1 MSLTEHRGGG
11 IILLSFIVAFAL
23 TIIPLPG
30 NMEALR
36 PEFVTLTLIYWC
48 MALPNR
54 IGLGKAWIAG
64 LFLDVF
70 RVTLLGQ
77 HALALTLV
85 AFFILQLHQRIRV
98 FPLWQQAISIGILIL
113 IQVALVL
120 WIKGIMGEHTEIW
133 KALIPVLTTSLFWP
147 PIFLLMRYLRRY
159 YQVS

>member
-1 MSLTEHRGGG
+1 MNITEHRGG
-11 IILLSFIVAFAL
+11 IVILLSFIAAFAL
-23 TIIPLPG
+23 TIIPMPDVVK
-30 NMEALR
+30 ALS
-36 PEFVTLTLIYWC
+36 PEFVTLTLIYWV

-54 IGLGKAWIAG
+54 IGLGKAWVAG

-70 RVTLLGQ
+70 RDTVLGQ
-77 HALALTLV
+77 HALALTLI

-98 FPLWQQAISIGILIL
+98 FPLWQQAISIGVLVL

-120 WIKGIMGEHTEIW
+120 WIKGIMGEITDIW
-133 KALIPVLTTSLFWP
+133 TALLPVVTTSLFWP

>member
-1 MSLTEHRGGG
+1 MRILEHRGGG
-11 IILLSFIVAFAL
+11 IILLSFVTAFVL
-23 TIIPLPG
+23 TIIPLP
-30 NMEALR
+30 AILDLLS
-36 PEFVTLTLIYWC
+36 PEFITLTLIYWC

-54 IGLGKAWIAG
+54 IGLGTAWTAG
-64 LFLDVF
+64 LFLDVL
-70 RVTLLGQ
+70 RDTLLGQ

-98 FPLWQQAISIGILIL
+98 FPLWQQAISIGVLVL

-120 WIKGIMGEHTEIW
+120 WIKGIMGEKTDIW
-133 KALIPVLTTSLFWP
+133 VALLPVLTTSLFWP

>member
-1 MSLTEHRGGG
+1 MNIFEHRGGSV
-11 IILLSFIVAFAL
+11 ILLSFIAAFVL

-30 NMEALR
+30 VIKILC
-36 PEFVTLTLIYWC
+36 PEFVTLTLVYWC

-54 IGLGKAWIAG
+54 IGLGTAWIAG

-70 RVTLLGQ
+70 RDTLLGQ

-98 FPLWQQAISIGILIL
+98 FPLWQQAISIGVLVL

-120 WIKGIMGEHTEIW
+120 WIKGIMGEKTEIW
-133 KALIPVLTTSLFWP
+133 NALLPVITTSLLWP
-147 PIFLLMRYLRRY
+147 PVFLLMRFLRRY

>member
-1 MSLTEHRGGG
+1 MSTEPRGGG
-11 IILLSFIVAFAL
+11 IILLSFVAAFAL

-30 NMEALR
+30 NMELYR

-70 RVTLLGQ
+70 RDTLLGQ

-98 FPLWQQAISIGILIL
+98 FPLWQQAISIGVLIL

-120 WIKGIMGEHTEIW
+120 WIKGIMSEHTDVW
-133 KALIPVLTTSLFWP
+133 SALLPVLTTSLFWP
-147 PIFLLMRYLRRY
+147 PVFLFMRYLRRY